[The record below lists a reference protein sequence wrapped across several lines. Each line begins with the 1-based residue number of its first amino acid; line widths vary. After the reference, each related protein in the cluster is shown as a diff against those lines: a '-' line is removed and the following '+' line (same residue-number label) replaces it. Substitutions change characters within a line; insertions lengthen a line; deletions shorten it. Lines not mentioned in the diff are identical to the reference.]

1 MPTRLVDVGA
11 AGTNRHVRLC
21 ESSGIPT
28 GTPYVTLSHS
38 WGLKQFFCLR
48 KENQVSLGSKI
59 PISKLRKVFRH
70 AIRLTRSIG
79 IRYLWIDSL
88 CIIQDSEADWT
99 REAAMMS
106 AVYANGICNL
116 AATGFVD
123 GAKGLF
129 ASREASLLQPI
140 LVDIDDDIYFEEDL
154 AFHRGQYLLVEAD
167 AWKEDIEE
175 APLNQR
181 GWVMQERML
190 SPRSLHFGTR
200 QLFWECYETEACEAF
215 PAGLPRQMLRVNAK
229 KLLSALSSPG
239 SLDNSSLSHPMT
251 RAAAKYSMLLKSRT
265 RWSEIVDAYTKKC
278 LTQRSDKLVAI
289 AGLAAVIRDNLRS
302 RYLAGM
308 WEDDLINQ
316 LTWSVLPSQIRP
328 RPRAYRCPSWSWASV
343 DSRVSMAHWRTHD
356 DRSTALANISQA
368 EVKPAGLDDLG
379 TIKDGFL
386 TITGRLGVMRLYQSG
401 EFVPR
406 EYKFTIIDSWL
417 DDSIS
422 LDAIDTEYP
431 HIGKERLQAFR
442 VIEAVPDSFDLAFS
456 LDDNLVCFFMP
467 IAFHGSVNG
476 LAARVVGLLLLPT
489 GLSPGEFRR
498 IGMFAAYLKDS
509 IAKVKDPLG
518 TIGPSNYRSK
528 TGEDTYT
535 ICIR

>member
-1 MPTRLVDVGA
+1 MACRRDHALCRKLTSRDHPMPTRLVDVGA

-106 AVYANGICNL
+106 AVYANGTCNL

-129 ASREASLLQPI
+129 ASREPSLLQPI

-229 KLLSALSSPG
+229 KLLSVLSSPG

-251 RAAAKYSMLLKSRT
+251 RAATKYSMLLKSRT

-278 LTQRSDKLVAI
+278 LTQRSYT
-289 AGLAAVIRDNLRS
+289 R
-302 RYLAGM
+302 
-308 WEDDLINQ
+308 Q
-316 LTWSVLPSQIRP
+316 SQISVPGWHVGRRP
-328 RPRAYRCPSWSWASV
+328 HQPANLE
-343 DSRVSMAHWRTHD
+343 RTPFSN
-356 DRSTALANISQA
+356 STKAKSLPMPLLVVGKCGQSCVNGILANS
-368 EVKPAGLDDLG
+368 
-379 TIKDGFL
+379 
-386 TITGRLGVMRLYQSG
+386 
-401 EFVPR
+401 
-406 EYKFTIIDSWL
+406 
-417 DDSIS
+417 
-422 LDAIDTEYP
+422 
-431 HIGKERLQAFR
+431 
-442 VIEAVPDSFDLAFS
+442 
-456 LDDNLVCFFMP
+456 
-467 IAFHGSVNG
+467 
-476 LAARVVGLLLLPT
+476 
-489 GLSPGEFRR
+489 
-498 IGMFAAYLKDS
+498 
-509 IAKVKDPLG
+509 
-518 TIGPSNYRSK
+518 
-528 TGEDTYT
+528 
-535 ICIR
+535 